1 MIDNKNRIAYL
12 ECASGISG
20 DMCLGALLD
29 AGASKEE
36 LTQALKGI
44 PLKGWRLEVKK
55 VKRAGQTATAVNVK
69 IARAEKPRTWKDMK
83 AIVGKSRLKPE
94 IKSKGLDI
102 LRGLFDAEM
111 KVHGGPL
118 EELHLHELGS
128 IDTLVDIFG
137 TLVALGSLGIKQVFH
152 SPVNTG
158 SGVVKTAHGVLTVP
172 APVTAELLRGI
183 PVYSSGVPHELTT
196 PTGAAILRGLRAPAT
211 GTACHEKGLSSGSM
225 PGMTLERTGTGAG
238 MREIKDRP
246 NVLRVFIGW
255 PAPQVT
261 LIEAN
266 IDDMDPRIYEYLIE
280 KLLGEGALD
289 AFLTPV
295 IMKKGRP
302 GIKLTVLCRDRD
314 MGGLADMVFRET
326 TTLGLRFYS
335 AERLTLPRKT
345 EVLNTG
351 LGRIRLKK
359 AYLNGRILKEAPE
372 YEDCKKAA
380 LKHNVPLRE
389 VLDRPLTPGSG
400 RVRTR

>member
-1 MIDNKNRIAYL
+1 LVRQRVAYL
-12 ECASGISG
+12 QCSSGISG

-29 AGASKEE
+29 AGVSEEE
-36 LTQALKGI
+36 LTKALKGI

-55 VKRAGQTATAVNVK
+55 VKRAGQAATSVNVK
-69 IARAEKPRTWKDMK
+69 IIRAERPRTWKDMVS
-83 AIVGKSRLKPE
+83 IVKKSRLKPE
-94 IKSKGLDI
+94 IKRKGLDI
-102 LRGLFDAEM
+102 LRGLFEAEM

-118 EELHLHELGS
+118 EGLHLHELGS

-137 TLVALGSLGIKQVFH
+137 TLVALSSLGIKQVFH

-158 SGVVKTAHGVLTVP
+158 SGVVKTAHGFLPVP

-196 PTGAAILRGLRAPAT
+196 PTGAAILRGL
-211 GTACHEKGLSSGSM
+211 SSGAGAM

-238 MREIKDRP
+238 MREVKERP
-246 NVLRVFIGW
+246 NVLRVFIGR

-261 LIEAN
+261 VMEAN

-280 KLLGEGALD
+280 KLLKAGALD
-289 AFLTPV
+289 AFLAPV

-302 GIKLTVLCRDRD
+302 GIKLTVLCRDGD
-314 MGGLADMVFRET
+314 MGELADIVFRET

-351 LGRIRLKK
+351 LGNIRLKK
-359 AYLNGRILKEAPE
+359 AYLGGRLLKSAPE

-389 VLDRPLTPGSG
+389 VLDR
-400 RVRTR
+400 VRKI